1 MSIFDEGK
9 CLKLV
14 LRGLGDHGGYTEQ
27 VDFDPANCSV
37 RVSVDIG
44 VDGQEWAN
52 YFHVQ
57 VVTLEFLTSV
67 PAPMWGKSL
76 LIVQIFSWNDVEE
89 AIEEFLAEIST
100 ESWEDAVKILT
111 RYMDWEY
118 EGM

>member
-1 MSIFDEGK
+1 
-9 CLKLV
+9 
-14 LRGLGDHGGYTEQ
+14 
-27 VDFDPANCSV
+27 
-37 RVSVDIG
+37 
-44 VDGQEWAN
+44 
-52 YFHVQ
+52 
-57 VVTLEFLTSV
+57 
-67 PAPMWGKSL
+67 MWGKSL